1 MKGRIF
7 SGPSC
12 VHGSPERLRSNQIC
26 QGYGGQNISKD
37 ERIGLFH
44 RSCQKI
50 RVFGSSAQS
59 KEVETGRSYLV
70 FDPKSILLSRSPRSG
85 AVSYSDTARFS
96 EHLGIFVSVSDEV

>member
-1 MKGRIF
+1 MRN
-7 SGPSC
+7 
-12 VHGSPERLRSNQIC
+12 NQIY
-26 QGYGGQNISKD
+26 QSYGGQDISKD
-37 ERIGLFH
+37 ERMGFIH
-44 RSCQKI
+44 QSCRKI
-50 RVFGSSAQS
+50 RIWGSSAQS